1 MLSAI
6 ELEQFADDGFVRVRS
21 AIPRELALE
30 CRDLAATQLRIDMH
44 DPTSWHEPVVRGLV
58 EGEPL
63 REAANSPRLL
73 EAIHQLLDPDRWLPR
88 PNLGLVVVRF
98 PTEVDPGDAG
108 WHIDSS
114 FESGDGRWHVN
125 YRSRARGLLLLCL
138 LSDVDVDD
146 APTRIMPGSHRE
158 MPALLRPFGDDGVFG
173 LRAPL
178 PDPTRPTMY
187 ATGQAGDVYLC
198 HPFLVHAAS
207 WPHRG
212 TAPRF
217 VAQPPIALVD
227 ALPVDGDD
235 DDLSAVARTVIR
247 GLRRS

>member
-1 MLSAI
+1 M
-6 ELEQFADDGFVRVRS
+6 ELEQFAEQGFVHLRS

-44 DPTSWHEPVVRGLV
+44 DSTSWHEPVVRGVV

-73 EAIHQLLDPDRWLPR
+73 EAIHQLLDPDHWLPR

-98 PTEVDPGDAG
+98 PSEVDPGDAG

-114 FESGDGRWHVN
+114 FESTDGRWYVN

-146 APTRIMPGSHRE
+146 APT
-158 MPALLRPFGDDGVFG
+158 
-173 LRAPL
+173 
-178 PDPTRPTMY
+178 
-187 ATGQAGDVYLC
+187 
-198 HPFLVHAAS
+198 
-207 WPHRG
+207 
-212 TAPRF
+212 TA
-217 VAQPPIALVD
+217 
-227 ALPVDGDD
+227 
-235 DDLSAVARTVIR
+235 
-247 GLRRS
+247 